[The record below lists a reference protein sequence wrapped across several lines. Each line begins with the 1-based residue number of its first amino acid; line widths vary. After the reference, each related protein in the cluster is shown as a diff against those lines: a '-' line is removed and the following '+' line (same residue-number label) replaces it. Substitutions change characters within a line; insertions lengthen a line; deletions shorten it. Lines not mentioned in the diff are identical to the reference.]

1 MNTQHIRTRKMCL
14 GFPVL
19 TQKTYGL
26 VYTLQHKY
34 CRVRRATFGKKGIS
48 SDTLQLMT
56 NTEQAIFSLS
66 SREIALNS

>member
-1 MNTQHIRTRKMCL
+1 MNTQHIRTREMCL

-34 CRVRRATFGKKGIS
+34 CRVRHATFGKKGIS
-48 SDTLQLMT
+48 SGTLQLMT
-56 NTEQAIFSLS
+56 NTEQAIFS
-66 SREIALNS
+66 